1 MSPRLRTVTFALL
14 FANLAFGLSGCNQ
27 NELPSATPAPSK
39 IELIQADLVPIEY
52 GEVANKAHFSGTIR
66 AVNQSSLQAQ
76 VTATAIRVNADVGQR
91 VNQGQV
97 LVILNNQD
105 NTARLAQANANLAAT
120 QAQANQA
127 RLMAERKKRLL
138 DQGFISKVEYEQ
150 SLVDY
155 QAQQENVAAQ
165 RANVEIA
172 NKANQDGVIKSPI
185 SGVITKRQV
194 EPGQTVAAGQTLFEI
209 IDPDTLELQ
218 AQIPTDQQAALDVG
232 NSIEYRIQGNTSVFT
247 AKLSRIAPV
256 ADLNSRQ
263 IEFFARPEQNIPSLS
278 IGAFIEGDIVFGQA
292 VAGQLIP
299 LDVIQDLNGKAH
311 VWVVRQQK
319 INKVYLTIL
328 DKNERLNQAVVSGLG
343 ANDQISRVSFNDK
356 QLNQAVQIGQ

>member
-1 MSPRLRTVTFALL
+1 MPPRLLTPTSILL
-14 FANLAFGLSGCNQ
+14 CSSLAFSLTGCTKD
-27 NELPSATPAPSK
+27 EVPVAASTPSK

-66 AVNQSSLQAQ
+66 AVNQSSVQAQ
-76 VTATAIRVNADVGQR
+76 FSASALQVGADVGQR
-91 VNQGQV
+91 VNRGQV
-97 LVILNNQD
+97 LVVLNNQD
-105 NTARLAQANANLAAT
+105 NAARLAQTQANLAAT

-138 DQGFISKVEYEQ
+138 DQGFISRVEYEQ

-165 RANVEIA
+165 RANVDIA

-209 IDPDTLELQ
+209 VDPEHLELQ
-218 AQIPTDQQAALDVG
+218 AQIPTDQQAALTVG
-232 NSIEYRIQGNTSVFT
+232 NQIEYRIQGNPASFT
-247 AKLSRIAPV
+247 AKLSRIAPL

-278 IGAFIEGDIVFGQA
+278 IGAFIEGDIVFGET
-292 VAGQLIP
+292 VTGQRIP
-299 LDVIQDLNGKAH
+299 LDVIQDLDGKAY
-311 VWVVRQQK
+311 VWVIRQQK
-319 INKVYLTIL
+319 IAKVYLNIL
-328 DKNERLNQAVVSGLG
+328 EHNYSLNQAIVSGLDG
-343 ANDQISRVSFNDK
+343 NDQISRVSFNDK
-356 QLNQAVQIGQ
+356 QLNQAVHISQ

>member
-1 MSPRLRTVTFALL
+1 MPPRLLTPTSILL
-14 FANLAFGLSGCNQ
+14 CSSLAFSLTGCTKD
-27 NELPSATPAPSK
+27 EVPVAASTPSK

-76 VTATAIRVNADVGQR
+76 VTATATRVNADVGQR

-105 NTARLAQANANLAAT
+105 NAARLAQAQANLAAT

-165 RANVEIA
+165 RANVDIA

-218 AQIPTDQQAALDVG
+218 SQIPTDQQAALEIG

-247 AKLSRIAPV
+247 AKLSRIAPL

-356 QLNQAVQIGQ
+356 QLNQAVQISQ